1 MDTPPF
7 TELVAGLDASNPFVG
22 PEAIE
27 RTTGQPFRA
36 RVGANES
43 AFGISPRARAAAAM
57 AVEHLH
63 WYGDPE
69 NYELRADLARFHGVG
84 VDQVLVG
91 AGIDDLLALMIRG
104 FALGGGR
111 AVMPLGSYPTF
122 AYHAATLGAPLDTV
136 AYGADDRVDLD
147 ALARQACES
156 EALRGGGAGGDPDE
170 SARSLRDTEDH
181 ESGAWGSARWP
192 PSSDQGTRSLRNPQ
206 DRDARPAGIA
216 RPSAVSGQATGG
228 GAPAPPR
235 AGAAGAT
242 QEQGATL
249 VYLANPDNPSG
260 TWHPA
265 AELRRFL
272 SVLPTRCMVALDEA
286 YLDFAPGGAPAAPA
300 FANDARVMHLR
311 TFSKAHGMAGA
322 RVGYAVCA
330 AAVAAGLDKLRLQF
344 GVNRVAQEAARAS
357 LTDAEFVAGVV
368 RQVAEGRAAYRELAG
383 SLDLPTLPSATNFVC
398 FDLGN
403 RERADAVMAALIGRG
418 VFVRKP
424 PLPPLDRCIRLTV
437 GTPADRAIVAA
448 ELARVLEEL
457 PATRFAQA

>member
-1 MDTPPF
+1 MGRMEAPPF

-27 RTTGQPFRA
+27 RTTGRPFRA
-36 RVGANES
+36 RVGANEN
-43 AFGISPRARAAAAM
+43 AFGMSPVARAAAAR
-57 AVEHLH
+57 AAAHLH

-69 NYELRADLARFHGVG
+69 NYALRADLARLHGVG

-170 SARSLRDTEDH
+170 GARSLRNTQDDENRAR
-181 ESGAWGSARWP
+181 SRPRWP
-192 PSSDQGTRSLRNPQ
+192 PFSDQGTRSLGNPQ

-228 GAPAPPR
+228 GAPAPPP
-235 AGAAGAT
+235 AGAA
-242 QEQGATL
+242 GATL

-260 TWHPA
+260 TWHPV

-272 SVLPTRCMVALDEA
+272 SALPPRCMVALDEA
-286 YLDFAPGGAPAAPA
+286 YLDYAPGGAPAVPA
-300 FANDARVMHLR
+300 FANDVRVMQLR

-357 LTDAEFVAGVV
+357 LTDTAFVAGVV
-368 RQVAEGRAAYRELAG
+368 RQVAEGRAAYRALAR
-383 SLDLPTLPSATNFVC
+383 SLDLPTLPSATNFVS
-398 FDLGN
+398 FDLGT

-437 GTPADRAIVAA
+437 GTPAERAIVAV
-448 ELARVLEEL
+448 ELARVLGEL
-457 PATRFAQA
+457 PATRFAQE